1 MLRPDSAMPRILMV
15 TPEAGPFIKT
25 GGLGDVMGAL
35 PRALVERG
43 ADVAVVVPRYRT
55 ATIPESTRIWH
66 SMPLWMGP
74 RQFVAA
80 IDQTIL
86 NGVRYLFV
94 DCPPLYDR
102 PGIYNEAGVDY
113 PDNHIRFGL
122 LSRAAIEIARYIFK
136 TDVFHAHDWQTGLV
150 PAYLRKFPG
159 DPTFFGAKTVLTIH
173 NLGFQGIFPPTVLAE
188 LGLDRSQFHPEGL
201 EYNGWVSLL
210 KAGIVWSDAVTTV
223 SPTYAK
229 EIQTPEYG
237 FGFEGL
243 LRSRASKLTGILNG
257 VDYSDWDPAHDPN
270 IAQQY
275 SIDDLSGK
283 AVCKR
288 ALIEEMGL
296 SAGEIGLSPGEV
308 TLPPEEI
315 GLPPE
320 EMGPQPNSGAAR
332 STPLIGIVSRF
343 AQQKGFD
350 LFAEIAP
357 ELARENVAFAA
368 LGSGEAAIEDAFRD
382 LAAAQ
387 PGKFAVQ
394 IGFDNGLAHRIE
406 AGADMFLMPS
416 RYEPAGLNQMY
427 SLRYGTPPI
436 VRATGGLMDTVDPE
450 TGFIFSGVD
459 PLALLDAIR
468 AALAAYQNEKTWVER
483 VRRGMA
489 KDFSWNAS
497 AAKYLD
503 LYRRLISS

>member
-1 MLRPDSAMPRILMV
+1 MPHILMV

-35 PRALVERG
+35 PAALVERG
-43 ADVAVVVPRYRT
+43 EDVAVVVPRYRT
-55 ATIPESTRIWH
+55 AAIPESTRIWN
-66 SMPLWMGP
+66 SMPLWIGP
-74 RQFVAA
+74 RQYMAA

-102 PGIYNEAGVDY
+102 PGIYGEAGADY

-173 NLGFQGIFPPTVLAE
+173 NLGFQGIFPLAVLAE
-188 LGLDRSQFHPEGL
+188 LGLDRSLFHPEGL
-201 EYNGWVSLL
+201 EFNGWVSLL

-237 FGFEGL
+237 FWFEGL

-257 VDYSDWDPAHDPN
+257 VDYRDWDPAHDPH
-270 IAQQY
+270 IAARY
-275 SIDDLSGK
+275 SIDNLSGK
-283 AVCKR
+283 TVCKR
-288 ALIEEMGL
+288 ALMEEMGL
-296 SAGEIGLSPGEV
+296 SAGKMGASPGEV
-308 TLPPEEI
+308 MLPPEEI

-320 EMGPQPNSGAAR
+320 EMGHQADSAAGR

-343 AQQKGFD
+343 AQQKGLDIFT
-350 LFAEIAP
+350 EIAP
-357 ELARENVAFAA
+357 ELADDNVAFAA
-368 LGSGEAAIEDAFRD
+368 LGSGEAAIEDAFRS

-387 PGKFAVQ
+387 PHKFGVRV
-394 IGFDNGLAHRIE
+394 GFDNGLAHRIE

-450 TGFIFSGVD
+450 TGFIFTGVD
-459 PLALLDAIR
+459 PAALLSAIR
-468 AALAAYQNEKTWVER
+468 AALAAYQDENGWVER
-483 VRRGMA
+483 MRRGMA

-497 AAKYLD
+497 AAKYQE
-503 LYRRLISS
+503 LYRGLVSG